1 MDLLPGSVGGDG
13 IMALFRRAPGAAG
26 AGRKPGWAERR
37 AAARTA
43 RAEAR
48 LARTE
53 QQIHELADG
62 VRRDLRGRHRRG

>member
-1 MDLLPGSVGGDG
+1 
-13 IMALFRRAPGAAG
+13 MAIFRVAPFWRAPRPAG
-26 AGRKPGWAERR
+26 SGGKSSRAERR

-43 RAEAR
+43 RAEAA

-62 VRRDLRGRHRRG
+62 VRRDLKGRSS

>member
-1 MDLLPGSVGGDG
+1 MG
-13 IMALFRRAPGAAG
+13 LFRRAPRPEQAS
-26 AGRKPGWAERR
+26 RKPGRAERQ

-43 RAEAR
+43 QAEAN

-62 VRRDLRGRHRRG
+62 VRQDLKGRRNRS